1 MEHEWKRI
9 ARALTDCRSFLEAC
23 DTPVRVYPMT
33 DGDKSAQQIEQE
45 SAQRAA
51 MESVVNATC
60 HSLGVTPPALC
71 QLEPGNASSLE
82 IGLSRFLALSVPASP
97 LPLSAEDEQKGCT
110 ATALEELLRKR
121 QVWHKG
127 SRVLSVYE
135 AGEPSSVAV
144 LLVPPCG
151 VPAVALRP
159 WMQRLGEKY
168 LTLTWESDLMFSQD
182 PLPAL
187 TGDPVQAIC
196 DEITNLIAAYD
207 LTHVHLI
214 GICGG
219 AASSL
224 LAAVQIPAHIASLS
238 ICHGD
243 IKVGDES
250 PRTPFQEQFEDM
262 LYDAQESVEQAT
274 SIYETLLDPGFA
286 LSIPARLGPFVLYPY
301 TRFSLFQRYALIN
314 SALMNFDAL
323 SIADQ
328 ITCPVLLLTSQNDR
342 MAHPEPSRR
351 LAGLLSQGTLLER
364 SKGDHLD
371 VLLEDQELLSSVSDF
386 IESVSTTH
394 LPARSCGGSST
405 LTKG

>member
-9 ARALTDCRSFLEAC
+9 TQALTDCRSFLEAC
-23 DTPVRVYPMT
+23 DTPVRIYPMT
-33 DGDKSAQQIEQE
+33 NGENSAQQIEQKP
-45 SAQRAA
+45 AQLAA

-60 HSLGVTPPALC
+60 RSLGVTPPALC
-71 QLEPGNASSLE
+71 QLEPSNASSLE

-97 LPLSAEDEQKGCT
+97 FQLSAEDEQKGCA
-110 ATALEELLRKR
+110 ATALEEHLRKR
-121 QVWHKG
+121 HVRHKG
-127 SRVLSVYE
+127 SRVLTVYE
-135 AGEPSSVAV
+135 VGEPSSVAV
-144 LLVPPCG
+144 VLAPPCG

-159 WMQRLGEKY
+159 WMQRLGGKY

-187 TGDPVQAIC
+187 AGDPVLAIC
-196 DEITNLIAAYD
+196 DEITDLIAAYD

-224 LAAVQIPAHIASLS
+224 LAAAQIPAHIASLS

-243 IKVGDES
+243 IKVADES
-250 PRTPFQEQFEDM
+250 PRTPFQEQFEGM
-262 LYDAQESVEQAT
+262 LYDAQQSVEQAI

-314 SALMNFDAL
+314 CALMNFDAL
-323 SIADQ
+323 PIADQ

-351 LAGLLSQGTLLER
+351 LASVLSQGTLLER
-364 SKGDHLD
+364 AKGDHLD
-371 VLLEDQELLSSVSDF
+371 VLLEDQELLNSVSDF

-394 LPARSCGGSST
+394 LPARNCGGFST
-405 LTKG
+405 LAKG